1 MDRKFSKTH
10 EWFLIGDD
18 SVTMGITQHAAD
30 ELTDITFVELPAVGA
45 RFDAGEA
52 VSEVESVKATSEIFT
67 VAAGEVLAVNNA
79 LTDHPELINDDAF
92 GEGWLIKFKADSTEA
107 ITALLDANEY
117 EAFLKGGA

>member
-30 ELTDITFVELPAVGA
+30 ELTDITFVELPAVGT
-45 RFDAGEA
+45 RFDAGDA
-52 VSEVESVKATSEIFT
+52 VSEVESVKATSEIFS
-67 VAAGEVLAVNNA
+67 VAAGEILAVNSA

>member
-30 ELTDITFVELPAVGA
+30 ELTDITFVELPAVGT
-45 RFDAGEA
+45 RFDAGDA
-52 VSEVESVKATSEIFT
+52 VSEVESVKATSEIFS
-67 VAAGEVLAVNNA
+67 VAAGEILAVNNA

-107 ITALLDANEY
+107 ITALFDANEY